1 MNLYFL
7 GGRGL
12 CWAPTGCVVLLPTL
26 FLLPG
31 HPAARVSQH
40 HRRIIQRR
48 PSPGCGGVRKSG
60 SSLKRKKLTP
70 DGDPGVQIF
79 CPQILMRHIQ
89 SSQSR
94 APQKKKM
101 IVEQSRN
108 HPNLFIITSAS
119 LPTNISTIF
128 KGSFKK
134 SWVQACFVRVFLFT

>member
-1 MNLYFL
+1 
-7 GGRGL
+7 
-12 CWAPTGCVVLLPTL
+12 
-26 FLLPG
+26 
-31 HPAARVSQH
+31 
-40 HRRIIQRR
+40 
-48 PSPGCGGVRKSG
+48 
-60 SSLKRKKLTP
+60 LKRKKLTP

-128 KGSFKK
+128 KGPFKK
-134 SWVQACFVRVFLFT
+134 TEFKHVLYEFSFSHKNERSQKSIFS

>member
-1 MNLYFL
+1 
-7 GGRGL
+7 
-12 CWAPTGCVVLLPTL
+12 
-26 FLLPG
+26 
-31 HPAARVSQH
+31 
-40 HRRIIQRR
+40 
-48 PSPGCGGVRKSG
+48 
-60 SSLKRKKLTP
+60 LKRKKLTP

-94 APQKKKM
+94 APQEEEI

-108 HPNLFIITSAS
+108 HPNLLPAACGMVLKCVKLFFFLFIITSAS

-134 SWVQACFVRVFLFT
+134 S